1 MNRLIGIVAGAVL
14 VGGIAGAG
22 IAGAV
27 TGNDD
32 STSPSSAAAE
42 AAEPAPTHSRLT
54 PEAIYE
60 RAAPGVVVIS
70 ATQTENVPATAFT
83 PTTTQ
88 KVEIGGSGFVIDRR
102 GDIVTNDHVV
112 EDATNVRVGFSG
124 GATYPA
130 EIVGADPS
138 TDLAV
143 IRVDAPASAL
153 RPLSLADSGAAG
165 DDGTSA

>member
-27 TGNDD
+27 TGNDN

-42 AAEPAPTHSRLT
+42 AAAPAPTHSRLT

-70 ATQTENVPATAFT
+70 ATQTETSSTVTARRCLVSMRCRQSSNSAAGT
-83 PTTTQ
+83 NRRSRAGYAWPP
-88 KVEIGGSGFVIDRR
+88 SRRR
-102 GDIVTNDHVV
+102 GNRRLTPPLNPGRIPSAGITKGGDH
-112 EDATNVRVGFSG
+112 
-124 GATYPA
+124 
-130 EIVGADPS
+130 
-138 TDLAV
+138 
-143 IRVDAPASAL
+143 
-153 RPLSLADSGAAG
+153 
-165 DDGTSA
+165 